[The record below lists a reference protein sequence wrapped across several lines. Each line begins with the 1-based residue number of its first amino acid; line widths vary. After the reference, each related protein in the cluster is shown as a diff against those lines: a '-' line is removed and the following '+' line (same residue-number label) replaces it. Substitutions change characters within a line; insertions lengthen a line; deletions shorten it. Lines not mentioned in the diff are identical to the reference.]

1 MDTVESGNMRNMERT
16 ACIVIISQ
24 TLRYTQNRD
33 RDDRDIYDLDHCTE
47 YSIMGQLFITKIN
60 PDLDM

>member
-1 MDTVESGNMRNMERT
+1 METVESGNMRNMERT

-24 TLRYTQNRD
+24 TLRYKQNRD

-47 YSIMGQLFITKIN
+47 YWDNYS
-60 PDLDM
+60 

>member
-1 MDTVESGNMRNMERT
+1 METVESGNMRNMERT

-33 RDDRDIYDLDHCTE
+33 RDDRSNSYRRRDSNSKRSD
-47 YSIMGQLFITKIN
+47 SV
-60 PDLDM
+60 